1 MTHRT
6 AAYAFRIRP
15 YRPQDADGAV
25 EVWARASEI
34 AHAFLGDPAGP
45 ERERKLREIYLVHAD
60 NWVAESAGG
69 RVVGLLGM
77 LGSEIGGLFVHP
89 DAQGL
94 GVGRALVAFAAARHR
109 SVTLDVYEEN
119 AKARAFYAH
128 IGFTEESREHEDDED
143 SGHLV
148 ITLRLTGAPR
158 LAGSAAAGDRKSVV

>member
-1 MTHRT
+1 VTHRT
-6 AAYAFRIRP
+6 AEHAFQIRP
-15 YRPQDADGAV
+15 YRPEDADGAV

-45 ERERKLREIYLVHAD
+45 ERERKIREIYLVHAD
-60 NWVAESAGG
+60 NWVAETADG
-69 RVVGLLGM
+69 RVAGLLGM

-89 DAQGL
+89 DAQGM
-94 GVGRALVAFAAARHR
+94 GIGRALVAFAAARHR

-128 IGFTEESREHEDDED
+128 LGFNEKCRGHEDDED

-158 LAGSAAAGDRKSVV
+158 AAGTAAGHAGA

>member
-6 AAYAFRIRP
+6 AEPAFRIRP
-15 YRPQDADGAV
+15 YRPEDADGAV

-34 AHAFLGDPAGP
+34 AHAFLGDPAGS
-45 ERERKLREIYLVHAD
+45 ERERKIREIYLVHAD
-60 NWVAESAGG
+60 NWVAETADG

-89 DAQGL
+89 DAQGM
-94 GVGRALVAFAAARHR
+94 GIGRALVAFAAARHR

-119 AKARAFYAH
+119 SKARAFYAH
-128 IGFTEESREHEDDED
+128 LGFTEESRGHEDDVD

-148 ITLRLTGAPR
+148 ITLRLTGLPGR
-158 LAGSAAAGDRKSVV
+158 VGTAAGHAGA